1 MLPSAK
7 TTHFDYEN
15 VAPHATNY
23 TLTLYITFDAPRS
36 PRWEQVTIHI
46 VKEVTKELASTES
59 TPYWTELALNF
70 AVDLEQKVSGCETK
84 YFILFF
90 N

>member
-1 MLPSAK
+1 
-7 TTHFDYEN
+7 
-15 VAPHATNY
+15 
-23 TLTLYITFDAPRS
+23 
-36 PRWEQVTIHI
+36 VTIHI